1 MTHAF
6 DAPPVPSSG
15 ATGNREGVP
24 SGRPGTNPAERFVAQ
39 RETSWTELAE
49 ILRLES
55 SLHKLPPDRIARAAA
70 LYREVCTDRMR
81 ADHLGCPPDV
91 ITQLDR
97 LVARA
102 HNALYS
108 SRRFSLRAAWALVFT
123 RFPQEVRANKGP
135 FLLANLLFWSPFV
148 YGLIGALES
157 QRFAANILPASML
170 EHMAEAYAEGFAYG
184 RDGSINAAM
193 AGFYVYNNVGIA
205 FRCFATGILF
215 GAGSLFF
222 LVYNGLVTGTVVGHV
237 IRTGGGVNILT
248 FVAGHAPLE
257 LTAIVISGAAG
268 LQMGRALIATG
279 GLTRLSSLWAARH
292 ALAAQVAGAAVMLLI
307 AALIEGFW
315 SPSSIP
321 PPIKWS
327 FGGVMA
333 CLVTVF
339 LVLGGRKTPSSDGA
353 VRATEPAP
361 APAPG
366 AP

>member
-1 MTHAF
+1 MTHPF
-6 DAPPVPSSG
+6 DSPPAPLSGMPGSARAVQTELSGSS
-15 ATGNREGVP
+15 
-24 SGRPGTNPAERFVAQ
+24 PAERFVAQ
-39 RETSWTELAE
+39 REPSWAELAW
-49 ILRLES
+49 LLQLES
-55 SLHKLPPDRIARAAA
+55 NLHKLPPDRIARAAA

-91 ITQLDR
+91 TLHLDR

-108 SRRFSLRAAWALVFT
+108 SRRLSLRAAWELVFT
-123 RFPQEVRANKGP
+123 RFPQELRANKEP
-135 FLLANLLFWSPFV
+135 FFLANLLFWGPFV

-157 QRFAANILPASML
+157 QRFAASILPASVL
-170 EHMAEAYAEGFAYG
+170 EGMAEAYSKGFAEG
-184 RDGSINAAM
+184 REGSTNAAM

-222 LVYNGLVTGTVVGHV
+222 LVYNGLVTGTVMGHV
-237 IRTGGGVNILT
+237 IRMGGGSNILT

-257 LTAIVISGAAG
+257 LTAIVIAGGAG

-279 GLTRLSSLWAARH
+279 GLTRLGSLWATRH
-292 ALAAQVAGAAVMLLI
+292 ALAAQVAGAAVMLLA

-321 PPIKWS
+321 PPVKWV

-333 CLVTVF
+333 CLVAVF
-339 LVLGGRKTPSSDGA
+339 LIVAGRKTPSQKTA
-353 VRATEPAP
+353 HRVHEPGP
-361 APAPG
+361 PPVSETS
-366 AP
+366 